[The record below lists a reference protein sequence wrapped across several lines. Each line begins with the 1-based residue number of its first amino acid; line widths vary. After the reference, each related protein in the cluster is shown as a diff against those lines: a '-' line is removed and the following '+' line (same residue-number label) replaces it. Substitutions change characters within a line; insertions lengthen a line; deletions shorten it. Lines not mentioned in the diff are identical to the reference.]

1 MTTFEE
7 TSPHMK
13 LNHKLSRVEIESFEV
28 EDALVFKYFNG
39 LPESERDSA
48 LVRAIRIG
56 VLALMEDRISS
67 FFAKTTNELGVEL
80 ENLKMMFD
88 VKQEIFHKTAVK
100 GTAAEDDII
109 EFLQGYVEK
118 RGLKDTLKG
127 TGKIKGLLPRN
138 KTGDIVANVNGDI
151 DHKIVIECKFD
162 KSYRLGDVT
171 TPDIASNRSDTAWSQ
186 LLEASV
192 NRDANTSIIVFDKSL
207 VDASILN
214 SVDGVAYINDI
225 GFVCIIDYQAG
236 NFQNIAI
243 AYMLAR
249 GLSQRSDGKNVDAE
263 FVNFFLQRLLKDIKD
278 IQGVASMVK
287 SNITNNQKILKTIEK
302 SLLSIEFD
310 QQYLTKYLQDG
321 TMTKED
327 FLDFYMREEIR
338 DKFKLISKE
347 IEQLDKPSN
356 S

>member
-1 MTTFEE
+1 
-7 TSPHMK
+7 MK
-13 LNHKLSRVEIESFEV
+13 LNHQLNRVEIESFELD
-28 EDALVFKYFNG
+28 DALVFKYFKG
-39 LPESERDSA
+39 LSPEERDSA
-48 LVRAIRIG
+48 LHRAIRIG

-67 FFAKTTNELGVEL
+67 FFARTTNDLGVEL

-88 VKQEIFHKTAVK
+88 AKQEIFYKTAVK
-100 GTAAEDDII
+100 GTAAEDDILDV
-109 EFLQGYVEK
+109 LQGYVGK

-127 TGKIKGLLPRN
+127 TGKIKGLIPRN

-171 TPDIASNRSDTAWSQ
+171 TPDIATNRSDTAWSQ

-192 NRDANTSIIVFDKSL
+192 NRDANASIIVFDKSL
-207 VDASILN
+207 VDATILN
-214 SVDGVAYINDI
+214 EVDGVSYINDI
-225 GFVCIIDYQAG
+225 GFICIIDYQAG
-236 NFQNIAI
+236 DFQNLFIS
-243 AYMLAR
+243 YMLAR
-249 GLSQRSDGKNVDAE
+249 SLSCRSEGKNVDAE
-263 FVNFFLQRLLKDIKD
+263 FVNFFLQRLIKDIKD

-287 SNITNNQKILKTIEK
+287 GNIANNQKILKAIEK

-327 FLDFYMREEIR
+327 FLDFYMREDIR
-338 DKFKLISKE
+338 DKYKVLSKE
-347 IEQLDKPSN
+347 IEQL
-356 S
+356 